1 MVVMDLRIHNFFAFT
16 HFHLNLSYPRKIAH
30 SPVPNEH
37 LPGRDNFRYRKAV
50 IILGPNASG
59 KTTLGRI
66 LTGIIK
72 QMRQKDL
79 SPLRRM
85 IADPASEAS
94 FSIEFVPDES
104 VLYRVT
110 ARFLPLQDGDDPDS
124 GILVSVKHT
133 MIGKKDSYETCV
145 KRLDQKGAEK
155 ATDIVDE
162 LGNIFGLN
170 RTFVCFCDTPVR
182 FDSDERLHVLEAVLK
197 VLDPSILS
205 VTRLPQVENSY
216 LISYPHRRVIL
227 QEGQVAD
234 RDQLSG
240 GTLDGICV
248 AGMLADILCRK
259 GGLYYCDEMFS
270 HIGSDVEK
278 AVLSVMVDHLGDYEQ
293 LFFTTRNADILTMP
307 FPRHT
312 FVFLKKEPCD
322 TGAIL
327 SLGASLQS

>member
-1 MVVMDLRIHNFFAFT
+1 MIVSPEVIVEAAGPLGDAPSRPIKAFYNLCGYDPSEESPILLSWIGDFFLSGGLPKMATCSESKQFT
-16 HFHLNLSYPRKIAH
+16 
-30 SPVPNEH
+30 
-37 LPGRDNFRYRKAV
+37 
-50 IILGPNASG
+50 
-59 KTTLGRI
+59 
-66 LTGIIK
+66 
-72 QMRQKDL
+72 
-79 SPLRRM
+79 
-85 IADPASEAS
+85 
-94 FSIEFVPDES
+94 
-104 VLYRVT
+104 
-110 ARFLPLQDGDDPDS
+110 
-124 GILVSVKHT
+124 
-133 MIGKKDSYETCV
+133 
-145 KRLDQKGAEK
+145 
-155 ATDIVDE
+155 
-162 LGNIFGLN
+162 
-170 RTFVCFCDTPVR
+170 VCSDTPVR